1 MRCMGGLRTLPW
13 TPPLRGWLLIPPH
26 RGRISFLDAKG
37 GLVARLNFFGGVF
50 LFGVFLVLF
59 LNPVGVVGDGLD

>member
-1 MRCMGGLRTLPW
+1 MQRRARALLW
-13 TPPLRGWLLIPPH
+13 TPPLNAGGFL
-26 RGRISFLDAKG
+26 FLDAKG